1 MLFAGKKGPKPEQIR
16 EEKSL
21 YPVLHVAGSLK
32 DYQKELV
39 QKEVSSLWELRQV
52 GASFSG
58 VLEEG
63 DQFQEKLQGLGA
75 TFSSISLAAE
85 QFGQVRGEIAM
96 AVSDAR
102 SQMEALGHTSVQVQ
116 QSYESMAETFAN
128 LEAAI
133 KGIQITMG
141 KIVSIADQTNIL
153 AINASIEA
161 ARAGA
166 EGRGFSIVAT
176 QVKKLAEEIKEL
188 TGEVDSGVNDVQDRA
203 NELSQSIAES
213 QQTLGQGT
221 GIVTQA
227 EESFGKITA
236 AADGAVDVQDGIT
249 GVIGESQMELQTL
262 CQFFDQIKQQYQKVV
277 THIRSASR
285 LGTTKSAMFEDMDNM
300 ISQLPPLIR
309 DLESDS

>member
-1 MLFAGKKGPKPEQIR
+1 MLFQKRDRRAGQDRPER
-16 EEKSL
+16 GL
-21 YPVLHVAGSLK
+21 YPILHMAGSLK
-32 DYQKELV
+32 AYQQELV
-39 QKEVSSLWELRQV
+39 RKEVASLAELGKV
-52 GASFSG
+52 EAAFSG
-58 VLEEG
+58 VLQEG
-63 DQFQEKLQGLGA
+63 DQFQVKLQELGGS
-75 TFSSISLAAE
+75 FSGIEDAAE
-85 QFGQVRGEIAM
+85 QFGQVRGEIGL
-96 AVSDAR
+96 AVDDAR
-102 SQMEALGHTSVQVQ
+102 SQMAALGQISAQVN
-116 QSYESMAETFAN
+116 QSYQSMAETFTQ
-128 LEAAI
+128 LEGAIAAI
-133 KGIQITMG
+133 QRSMG
-141 KIVSIADQTNIL
+141 KIVAIADQTNIL

-300 ISQLPPLIR
+300 ISQIPPLIR

>member
-1 MLFAGKKGPKPEQIR
+1 MLLKRKGQPAALVQ

-21 YPVLHVAGSLK
+21 YPVLHIAGSLK
-32 DYQKELV
+32 EYQQDLV
-39 QKEVSSLWELRQV
+39 KKEVASLWELSQV
-52 GASFSG
+52 GSSFSG

-63 DQFQEKLQGLGA
+63 DQFQTKLRALGES
-75 TFSSISLAAE
+75 FSSISQTAE
-85 QFGQVRGEIAM
+85 QFSQVRGEIGM
-96 AVSDAR
+96 AVSEAR
-102 SQMEALGHTSVQVQ
+102 NQMEVLGHTSMQVQ
-116 QSYESMAETFAN
+116 QSYDAMAETFSH
-128 LEAAI
+128 LENAI
-133 KGIQITMG
+133 RGIQQSLG
-141 KIVSIADQTNIL
+141 KIVSIAEQTNIL

-300 ISQLPPLIR
+300 ISQIPPLIR

>member
-1 MLFAGKKGPKPEQIR
+1 MLLRKKDRQSVQAR